1 MHSAQTTAHSTA
13 TPAQRQA
20 GATTHRPPSHCPA
33 TATARQAHLQAEA
46 ARALHTSAMASLHR
60 VPDRVPLHVMDK
72 VGDAMAAAHQSGIA
86 TGHTSGR
93 SEGLRTGLLVGLVTG
108 IMLGMLAM
116 AAATQLGMLYGAA
129 GV

>member
-1 MHSAQTTAHSTA
+1 MQSTHTTAYSPA
-13 TPAQRQA
+13 TQAQRQA
-20 GATTHRPPSHCPA
+20 GAATPRPASHRAGTDS
-33 TATARQAHLQAEA
+33 ARQAHLQTEA

-93 SEGLRTGLLVGLVTG
+93 SEGLRAGLLAGLVTG

-116 AAATQLGMLYGAA
+116 AAATQLGMLSGAA